1 MVDMIQNLKRAVKV
15 LQALN
20 GEKNEYTL
28 SEVVEQT
35 GLPPSTVHRILNTL
49 LSEDF
54 VHADK
59 RAHLYSL
66 GPALIS
72 LGNGASR
79 NANLNELARPILK
92 ELSEL
97 TGEDAILTV
106 QVGNQ
111 GVILEKVDGA
121 SFIKVIEKHGRHFDL
136 HCGASH
142 RVLLAYQSEEFISN
156 YIEAGLKKYSE
167 LTITEPDKLRENLKE
182 IRDNGYGISY
192 GEFMH
197 GTLGIG
203 SPVFNA
209 QKSIVAA
216 IGVVMPVVMSNA
228 EKTESII
235 RQVKNYAEK
244 LSTKLGYIPG

>member
-1 MVDMIQNLKRAVKV
+1 MIQNLKRAVKV

-20 GEKNEYTL
+20 GHKNEYTL
-28 SEVVEQT
+28 TEIVEHT
-35 GLPPSTVHRILNTL
+35 SLPPSTIHRILNTL
-49 LSEDF
+49 CSEDF
-54 VHADK
+54 VQLDK

-72 LGNGASR
+72 LGIAASR
-79 NANLNELARPILK
+79 NTNLSELARPILK
-92 ELSEL
+92 QLSES

-121 SFIKVIEKHGRHFDL
+121 SYIKVIEKHGRHFDL

-142 RVLLAYQSEEFISN
+142 RTLLAFQKDEFIKK
-156 YIEAGLKKYSE
+156 YIDSGLKEYTA
-167 LTITEPDKLRENLKE
+167 LTITDPIKLWDNLME
-182 IRDNGYGISY
+182 IRKNGYGISY

-197 GTLGIG
+197 DTLGIG
-203 SPVFNA
+203 APVFNA

-216 IGVVMPVVMSNA
+216 IGVVMPAVMSTS

-235 RQVKNYAEK
+235 RQVKLHAEK
-244 LSTKLGYIPG
+244 LSAKLGYTS